1 MLHTSLNN
9 TDKCCGC
16 MACKNVCPTSCI
28 SITSNH
34 IGNFSKKM
42 DIKKCIHCGR
52 CEKVCPILKPARL
65 QFPGKAY
72 VAWSKKINVN
82 RKSASGGV
90 AASLYEYCI
99 KNNIYCIGT
108 RYDKRLKVKYDFI
121 RNIESIR
128 NFVGSKYV
136 YSHMNTIYK
145 KIMLCLERGEK
156 VIFIGLPCHVAAL
169 QNVVR
174 KDKENLICIDLV
186 CHGMVAEKFLAEHI
200 DAMIEQTKRE
210 YITSIDFREEKNPY
224 GITLKGKNGEVI
236 KRQSKE
242 QDEYMLGY
250 CQEFIYCKECY
261 ACQYTRRERCSDLTI
276 KDFCGETG
284 QGILSKQRYGLSNIL
299 INTSKGEQLIEEL
312 KPYLN
317 ILDYS
322 VEKVIAE
329 DARLREP
336 TKKGWKRVF
345 VKLYPLLG
353 FDLSVRVLCFMTIFK
368 DKIRQKCKV

>member
-1 MLHTSLNN
+1 M
-9 TDKCCGC
+9 
-16 MACKNVCPTSCI
+16 
-28 SITSNH
+28 
-34 IGNFSKKM
+34 
-42 DIKKCIHCGR
+42 R
-52 CEKVCPILKPARL
+52 
-65 QFPGKAY
+65 
-72 VAWSKKINVN
+72 
-82 RKSASGGV
+82 
-90 AASLYEYCI
+90 
-99 KNNIYCIGT
+99 
-108 RYDKRLKVKYDFI
+108 
-121 RNIESIR
+121 
-128 NFVGSKYV
+128 
-136 YSHMNTIYK
+136 
-145 KIMLCLERGEK
+145 
-156 VIFIGLPCHVAAL
+156 
-169 QNVVR
+169 
-174 KDKENLICIDLV
+174 
-186 CHGMVAEKFLAEHI
+186 
-200 DAMIEQTKRE
+200 
-210 YITSIDFREEKNPY
+210 
-224 GITLKGKNGEVI
+224 
-236 KRQSKE
+236 
-242 QDEYMLGY
+242 
-250 CQEFIYCKECY
+250 CKECY